1 MSVEIRYQVGHKPSD
16 GEVCRMLNAQYPN
29 KVFTMGP
36 GKTIVESYRDQPV
49 TFELPAG
56 QRATD
61 AMAAR
66 AVASELDRVPSY
78 LERTMTNEL

>member
-1 MSVEIRYQVGHKPSD
+1 
-16 GEVCRMLNAQYPN
+16 
-29 KVFTMGP
+29 MGP